1 MSGSLPFHGLQDS
14 RLPCPSLPP
23 WVCSN
28 SYPLSQ
34 WCYLTIS
41 SSVPLFSSCP
51 QTFPASGSF
60 PVSQL
65 FSPGDQSI
73 RALALASVFKMN
85 IQGWFPL
92 GLTGLISMQSKELS
106 RVFSSIAVWKDHSAF
121 FMVQLS
127 HLYMT
132 TGKTKPLTR
141 WTFVSKVMSLLS
153 NALSSFDTAFLPR
166 SKNLLIPWLQSL
178 STVILE
184 TQKISCHCFQFFSVY
199 RPWSDGTG
207 CHDLRFLNAEF

>member
-1 MSGSLPFHGLQDS
+1 MASGHQTSLSFTV
-14 RLPCPSLPP
+14 SLSLLKFISIES
-23 WVCSN
+23 VM
-28 SYPLSQ
+28 LI
-34 WCYLTIS
+34 IS
-41 SSVPLFSSCP
+41 SSAPLFSSFP

-65 FSPGDQSI
+65 FASGDQSI

-85 IQGWFPL
+85 IQGWFAL
-92 GLTGLISMQSKELS
+92 GLTGLISLQSKELS
-106 RVFSSIAVWKDHSAF
+106 RVFSSITVWKDLSAF

-127 HLYMT
+127 YLYMT
-132 TGKTKPLTR
+132 TGKTIPLTR

-184 TQKISCHCFQFFSVY
+184 TQKITCHCFQFFPVY

-207 CHDLRFLNAEF
+207 CHDLRVLNAEFYFSFFT

>member
-1 MSGSLPFHGLQDS
+1 MPFHGLQDT
-14 RLPCPSLPP
+14 RLPCTSLSPR
-23 WVCSN
+23 VCSN

-41 SSVPLFSSCP
+41 SSAPLFSSCP

-65 FSPGDQSI
+65 FASGDKSI

-121 FMVQLS
+121 FIVQLS

-184 TQKISCHCFQFFSVY
+184 TQKITCHCFQFFSVY
-199 RPWSDGTG
+199 SPWSDGTG